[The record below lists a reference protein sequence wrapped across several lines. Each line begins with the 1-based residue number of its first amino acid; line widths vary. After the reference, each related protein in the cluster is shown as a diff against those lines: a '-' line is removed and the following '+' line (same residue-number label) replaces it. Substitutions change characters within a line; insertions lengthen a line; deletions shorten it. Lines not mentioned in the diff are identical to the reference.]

1 MKIASAALGHAMK
14 EGLYVQ
20 IENWLIQARIAS
32 GLSMADV
39 AKRLYMSEST
49 YRLIEDSPGRLS
61 INQIRALLVVFNEEG
76 RRITMDFLKELNT
89 R

>member
-1 MKIASAALGHAMK
+1 M
-14 EGLYVQ
+14 Q

-39 AKRLYMSEST
+39 AKRLYMPEST
-49 YRLIEDSPGRLS
+49 YELIEDNPGCLS
-61 INQIRALLVVFNEEG
+61 INQIRALLVAFNEEG
-76 RRITMDFLKELNT
+76 KRITMNFLGDLNT

>member
-1 MKIASAALGHAMK
+1 MKIASAALDHTRK

-20 IENWLIQARIAS
+20 IDNWLIQARIVS

-39 AKRLYMSEST
+39 AKKLYMSEST

-76 RRITMDFLKELNT
+76 RRITMNFLGDLNT